1 MKYGLCNLGNYGVTI
16 HKKKCYGLI
25 IYNEIEDFFTI
36 LKHVIISRVITFR
49 NKKLEKY
56 EICDELY
63 NSLQCIIKVK
73 EFQSS
78 SHIQKYVF
86 HDQF

>member
-1 MKYGLCNLGNYGVTI
+1 MKLTSFSMKYGLCNLSNSEVTI

-36 LKHVIISRVITFR
+36 LKHVIVLRVVTFR
-49 NKKLEKY
+49 NKKLEKH

-63 NSLQCIIKVK
+63 NSLLCVIKV
-73 EFQSS
+73 
-78 SHIQKYVF
+78 
-86 HDQF
+86 

>member
-1 MKYGLCNLGNYGVTI
+1 MKYGLCNLSNSKVTI
-16 HKKKCYGLI
+16 HKKPCYGLI

-36 LKHVIISRVITFR
+36 LKHVLVSRVITLK

-63 NSLQCIIKVK
+63 NSLLCVIKIK
-73 EFQSS
+73 RISKFITYPKKCFS
-78 SHIQKYVF
+78 
-86 HDQF
+86 